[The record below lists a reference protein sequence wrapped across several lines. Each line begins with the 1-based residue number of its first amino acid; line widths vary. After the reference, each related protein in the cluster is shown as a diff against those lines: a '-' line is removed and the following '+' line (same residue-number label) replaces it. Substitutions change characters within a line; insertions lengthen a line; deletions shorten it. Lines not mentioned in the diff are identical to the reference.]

1 MKRYGVVCIF
11 FCFGAMGW
19 AMDLPVA
26 AQRSGWKSP
35 RAWRQLAKK
44 MTESQIV
51 ALLGQPQE
59 KETVEQF
66 EVWYYQE
73 ATKREN
79 GQIVWRPKTGLV
91 RFKQVAIEGQEVYL
105 LLDWKPPLWREVAMM
120 PMEVNEPTAAPVKP
134 IQPAEPEEKP
144 AAKVEV
150 NEPVIQAQTPPPPPP
165 EPKPDTSLQGR
176 LDTAKKWF
184 KTVPRKWLWIG
195 GGVAAFIIYAIL
207 KPDPRYKK
215 CPKRPDIER

>member
-1 MKRYGVVCIF
+1 M
-11 FCFGAMGW
+11 
-19 AMDLPVA
+19 
-26 AQRSGWKSP
+26 
-35 RAWRQLAKK
+35 AWRQLAKK
-44 MTESQIV
+44 MTESQII

-59 KETVEQF
+59 KEMVEQF
-66 EVWYYQE
+66 QVWYYQD
-73 ATKREN
+73 APKREN

-91 RFKQVAIEGQEVYL
+91 RFKQVVIEGQEVYL
-105 LLDWKPPLWREVAMM
+105 LLDWKPPLWREVAVT
-120 PMEVNEPTAAPVKP
+120 PMEANEPTAAPTEP
-134 IQPAEPEEKP
+134 IQPAKPVEKP

-150 NEPVIQAQTPPPPPP
+150 NEPVIQAQTPPPAQL

-176 LDTAKKWF
+176 VDTAKKWF

-215 CPKRPDIER
+215 RPKRPDIER